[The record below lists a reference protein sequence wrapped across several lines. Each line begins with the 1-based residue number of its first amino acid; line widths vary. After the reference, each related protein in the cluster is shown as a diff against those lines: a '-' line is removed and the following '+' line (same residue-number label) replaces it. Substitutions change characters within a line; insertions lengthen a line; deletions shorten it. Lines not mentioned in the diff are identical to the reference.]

1 VLLFKLP
8 TSNITPLNTFFKN
21 YSFDVRFSGYLKRA
35 RTIFSLWEQ
44 EPKMDYI
51 KIRFGNDFDQ
61 LTSRIEKTFEE
72 MFRPRP
78 ASPMFATAECTWTPA
93 MDIYETPEEIFIR
106 AELGGVDKEDL
117 EIEINSKAVRL
128 YGKRSEIP
136 RVANA
141 TYRLAE
147 IQYGKFERILFLP
160 APIDTEVVSSSYAN
174 GFLELRLVKLP
185 REKTYKIPIDS
196 S

>member
-1 VLLFKLP
+1 
-8 TSNITPLNTFFKN
+8 
-21 YSFDVRFSGYLKRA
+21 
-35 RTIFSLWEQ
+35 
-44 EPKMDYI
+44 MDYI

-160 APIDTEVVSSSYAN
+160 VPIDTEVVSSSYAN